1 MHKCGVFAQILRQLH
16 LIHMYARVENSKK
29 QFVMCKE
36 WSNFA
41 TQKKERNDR
50 KSKAYTDSRLQLS
63 PAR

>member
-41 TQKKERNDR
+41 DTKKR
-50 KSKAYTDSRLQLS
+50 KK
-63 PAR
+63 